1 MTENA
6 QSAETTNI
14 ILLRGAA
21 LWILVALALAWCLV
35 SLKMEAPLVMA
46 IFPGKFSRLLQAHI
60 DFLLMSALLLGFYG
74 ARIPFAWPVRWAMV
88 VGAFTNSSL
97 FILQAAFPILDGP
110 PAEGWIP
117 VLFGVYL
124 KASIVT
130 TTFGFAGA
138 CLTVLRASF
147 RPKPFV
153 TQIDTTNAARRS

>member
-1 MTENA
+1 MSQNARSVHEN
-6 QSAETTNI
+6 NI

-21 LWILVALALAWCLV
+21 LWVLVALVLAWCLV
-35 SLKMEAPLVMA
+35 ALKMEAQLMSA

-74 ARIPFAWPVRWAMV
+74 TRIPFAWPVRWAMV

-110 PAEGWIP
+110 PAEGWGP
-117 VLFGVYL
+117 NVFRLYL
-124 KASIVT
+124 MASIVT
-130 TTFGFAGA
+130 TSFGFAGA

-147 RPKPFV
+147 
-153 TQIDTTNAARRS
+153 SSESY

>member
-1 MTENA
+1 MSQNARSVHEN
-6 QSAETTNI
+6 NI

-21 LWILVALALAWCLV
+21 LWVLVALVLAWCLV
-35 SLKMEAPLVMA
+35 ALKMEAPLMSA

-74 ARIPFAWPVRWAMV
+74 TRIPFAWPVRWAMV

-110 PAEGWIP
+110 PAEGWGP
-117 VLFGVYL
+117 NVFRLYL
-124 KASIVT
+124 MASILT
-130 TTFGFAGA
+130 TSFGFAGA

-147 RPKPFV
+147 R
-153 TQIDTTNAARRS
+153 SESY